1 VRYWSLLKTVSRK
14 AHREMFGLSPE
25 EEMSLTGMNR
35 MDWMQIFAVPANWIL
50 VLREGHEVAYGCS
63 QF

>member
-1 VRYWSLLKTVSRK
+1 
-14 AHREMFGLSPE
+14 MFGLSPE